1 MISIAHVCLNVK
13 NLERSMEYYQK
24 LGFKPVFKFTRHGR
38 HFGHYL
44 QIGKSQYIELFENP
58 EMNAPV
64 NTGLVHFCL
73 ECKCLDNLIRKLDS
87 KGISHTGKKL
97 GCDNTYQIWL
107 TDPDGNAFEVH
118 QYTSKSLQ
126 KTGGEVEADW

>member
-1 MISIAHVCLNVK
+1 MLSLAHVCLNVK

-24 LGFKPVFKFTRHGR
+24 LGFKPKFKFTRNGR
-38 HFGHYL
+38 HYGHYL
-44 QIGKSQYIELFENP
+44 EICPNHYIELFEDP
-58 EMNAPV
+58 DMDAPL
-64 NTGLVHFCL
+64 NTGIVHFCL
-73 ECKCLDNLIRKLDS
+73 ECQDLDALISELDS
-87 KGISHTGKKL
+87 KGISYTNKKL

-118 QYTSKSLQ
+118 QYTQSSLQ